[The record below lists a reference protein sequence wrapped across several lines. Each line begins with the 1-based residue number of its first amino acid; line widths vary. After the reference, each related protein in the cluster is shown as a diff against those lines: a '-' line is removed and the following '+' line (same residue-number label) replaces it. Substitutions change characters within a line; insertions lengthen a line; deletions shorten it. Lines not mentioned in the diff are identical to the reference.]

1 MEKKRQKIQT
11 RHDEIRELL
20 NDYADIRDELEDA
33 LLSFQMLHAEIEF
46 AMQDITAELTALN
59 EHLHACD
66 SRLIRFRNP
75 SKSHYEVIK
84 EQCELPFTKNV
95 SSISK

>member
-1 MEKKRQKIQT
+1 MENRHQKTQT
-11 RHDEIRELL
+11 RHDEIWGLL

-33 LLSFQMLHAEIEF
+33 LLSFQVLHAEIEF

-59 EHLHACD
+59 EHLHTCD

-75 SKSHYEVIK
+75 GKSHYEVIK
-84 EQCELPFTKNV
+84 EQCELPFTKET
-95 SSISK
+95 

>member
-1 MEKKRQKIQT
+1 MENRRQKTQT
-11 RHDEIRELL
+11 RHDEIWGLL

-33 LLSFQMLHAEIEF
+33 LMSFQVLHAEIEF

-66 SRLIRFRNP
+66 SRLIRF
-75 SKSHYEVIK
+75 KSPCKSNYEVIK
-84 EQCELPFTKNV
+84 EQCELPFTKET
-95 SSISK
+95 

>member
-1 MEKKRQKIQT
+1 MEKKSQKAQT
-11 RHDEIRELL
+11 RHDEIWGLL

-33 LLSFQMLHAEIEF
+33 LLSFQVLHAEIEF

-66 SRLIRFRNP
+66 SSLIRFRDP
-75 SKSHYEVIK
+75 GKSNYEVIK
-84 EQCELPFTKNV
+84 EQCELPFTKET
-95 SSISK
+95 

>member
-1 MEKKRQKIQT
+1 MMENRHPKTQT
-11 RHDEIRELL
+11 RHDEIWGLL
-20 NDYADIRDELEDA
+20 NDYADIRDELDDA

-46 AMQDITAELTALN
+46 AMQDITAELATLN

-75 SKSHYEVIK
+75 SRSHYEVIK
-84 EQCELPFTKNV
+84 EQFKLPFTNET
-95 SSISK
+95 